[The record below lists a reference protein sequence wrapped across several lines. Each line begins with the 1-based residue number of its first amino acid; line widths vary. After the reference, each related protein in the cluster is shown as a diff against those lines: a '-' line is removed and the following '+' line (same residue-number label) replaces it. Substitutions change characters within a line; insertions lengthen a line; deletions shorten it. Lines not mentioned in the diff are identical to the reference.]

1 MRFNTPLRYPG
12 GKGKLTQYFKGIIDK
27 NNLKGCHY
35 AEPFAGGA
43 GLALNLLAHGYVE
56 HVYLN
61 DINPAVYAFWHSVL
75 YRNDELCSLIE
86 NTDVTMS
93 EWHKQRDVM
102 NKLDSSDLLV
112 LGFSAFF
119 LNRTNRSGILL
130 GGVIGGKKQEGEWK
144 LDARFNKA
152 NLIQRIKA
160 IGDNSKKVS
169 VYNLDAVDFIDSVV
183 KKLPEISL
191 TYIDPP
197 YYVKGEGLYENHYI
211 HDNHVAIADKI
222 INEIKSPWVVSY
234 DNVKEI
240 ATMYEGCKTL
250 DYELS
255 YSAHERKKGMELMF
269 FSRDLVIPK
278 TSDPAKYKK

>member
-27 NNLKGCHY
+27 NNLKDCHY

-43 GLALNLLAHGYVE
+43 GLALNLLAHGYVD
-56 HVYLN
+56 HIYLN
-61 DINPAVYAFWHSVL
+61 DINPSVYAFWYSVL
-75 YRNDELCSLIE
+75 HNNDALCSLIE
-86 NTDVTMS
+86 STDVTMD
-93 EWHKQRDVM
+93 EWYTQRAIM
-102 NKLDSSDLLV
+102 NKLDTSDLLV

-130 GGVIGGKKQEGEWK
+130 GGVIGGKKQNGNWK

-152 NLIQRIKA
+152 DLLKRIKS
-160 IGDNSKKVS
+160 IDDNRDKVS
-169 VYNLDAVDFIDSVV
+169 VFNLDAIEFIDSVV
-183 KKLPEISL
+183 KKLPEKSL

-197 YYVKGEGLYENHYI
+197 YYVKGEGLYENHYG
-211 HDNHVAIADKI
+211 HNDHVGIANKI

-240 ATMYEGCKTL
+240 DVMYGRCKTL
-250 DYELS
+250 DYELR
-255 YSAHERKKGMELMF
+255 YSAQERKKGKELMF
-269 FSRDLVIPK
+269 FSDGSLVPK
-278 TSDPAKYKK
+278 TQDPAKYKV

>member
-27 NNLKGCHY
+27 NNLNGCHY

-56 HVYLN
+56 HIYLN
-61 DINPAVYAFWHSVL
+61 DINPAVYAFWYSVL
-75 YRNDELCSLIE
+75 HNNEALCSLIE
-86 NTDVTMS
+86 STNVTMD
-93 EWHKQRDVM
+93 EWYKQRDVM
-102 NKLDSSDLLV
+102 SKLDVRDLLV

-130 GGVIGGKKQEGEWK
+130 GGVIGGKKQDGSWK
-144 LDARFNKA
+144 LDARFNKDD
-152 NLIQRIKA
+152 LIKRIRS
-160 IGDNSKKVS
+160 IGDNSNKVS
-169 VYNLDAVDFIDSVV
+169 VYNLDAIEFIDSVV
-183 KKLPEISL
+183 KNLPEKSL

-197 YYVKGEGLYENHYI
+197 YYVKGEGLYENHYG
-211 HDNHVAIADKI
+211 HNDHVGIANKI

-240 ATMYEGCKTL
+240 DVMYAGCKTL
-250 DYELS
+250 DYELR
-255 YSAHERKKGMELMF
+255 YSAQERKKGKELMF
-269 FSRDLVIPK
+269 FSEGLRVPK
-278 TSDPAKYKK
+278 TQDPAKYKA

>member
-1 MRFNTPLRYPG
+1 
-12 GKGKLTQYFKGIIDK
+12 
-27 NNLKGCHY
+27 
-35 AEPFAGGA
+35 
-43 GLALNLLAHGYVE
+43 LLAHGYVE

-102 NKLDSSDLLV
+102 NKLDLSDLLI